1 MDPLICI
8 YNMEANMIRQV
19 QKNVF
24 TATVIAMAVAAS
36 FQIAFAKSQ
45 IDWDKKL
52 AKGYDW
58 MQRNDYD
65 KALSMFQGELDKH
78 PESGAVRTAVGMAL
92 KRKGKLAEA
101 KASFRR
107 ATEVEPGFAEA
118 YYELGAMLQNDKDY
132 AEAHKCFERYMQ
144 LAPVSSRNSSV
155 EERIKDCIQNGG

>member
-1 MDPLICI
+1 
-8 YNMEANMIRQV
+8 MIRQS
-19 QKNVF
+19 QKNIF
-24 TATVIAMAVAAS
+24 TATVIAITVAAS
-36 FQIAFAKSQ
+36 FQVAFAKAQ

-65 KALSMFQGELDKH
+65 KALALFQSELDKH

-107 ATEVEPGFAEA
+107 ATEVEPGYAEA

-132 AEAHKCFERYMQ
+132 AEARKSFERYMQ

-155 EERIKDCIQNGG
+155 EERIKDCMQNGG